1 MESQQSWLHLSWWVV
16 VGSDEMV
23 MGDGGEEGHGMDDD
37 DVFGMWWEVDGDF
50 ISDKLSLD

>member
-37 DVFGMWWEVDGDF
+37 DVFGM
-50 ISDKLSLD
+50 